1 MLDTLSPHTPHTPLC
16 ACAPPWGRTPR
27 KSIRKTWLVIVGLQD
42 VADLN
47 MTNLHAGKP
56 GQR

>member
-1 MLDTLSPHTPHTPLC
+1 MR
-16 ACAPPWGRTPR
+16 GRAALGAGAAQEHKKEYR
-27 KSIRKTWLVIVGLQD
+27 SWLVIVGLQD

-47 MTNLHAGKP
+47 MTILHAGKP